1 MRSSTSSSEF
11 AALTP
16 GAHPAPPAAASPE
29 PGQGAGYER
38 PVPPV
43 RFGVAGAV
51 ALAIFVAAL
60 AGWELYWRSLGA
72 RPGVVNSDG
81 FRAIHRRRIDA
92 GEGRATVL
100 VGASRT
106 LSNVQLPVWER
117 LSGERPIQLAL
128 EGTSPIGALEDLA
141 ADTAF
146 RGRLVVDATAGSF
159 FSGGAFRARA
169 LTFHDQETPAQR
181 ASQWLSMTL
190 LEPRFAFLDPSFA
203 LFRLLEKAPL
213 PQRPPTRIPEERK
226 LFEFDRTRNARMWA
240 RVEHDSAYREL
251 FRRRWTR
258 GIGAPPDTAATR
270 RRREALARSL
280 DRTERAVATLTRR
293 GVEVIF
299 VWHPVSGPLLERDRR
314 EWPRDSTWAPLLA
327 RTKARGIHFEDHPSL
342 QGYDLPEYSH
352 LSAAE
357 ADRYTAALYRIIAQT
372 QTGAPTSVR

>member
-1 MRSSTSSSEF
+1 MPSSTSSSEH

-16 GAHPAPPAAASPE
+16 LTAAPAPAAPRPELEEEPA
-29 PGQGAGYER
+29 YER
-38 PVPPV
+38 PLPAV

-51 ALAIFVAAL
+51 ALLLLVAAL
-60 AGWELYWRSLGA
+60 TGWELYWRSSGA
-72 RPGVVNSDG
+72 RPGYVNSDG

-146 RGRLVVDATAGSF
+146 RGRLLVDATAGSF
-159 FSGGAFRARA
+159 FSGGAYRGRAI
-169 LTFHDQETPAQR
+169 TFHDTETPAQR
-181 ASQWLSMTL
+181 WSQWLSMTL

-213 PQRPPTRIPEERK
+213 PERPPTRIPEERK

-240 RVEHDSAYREL
+240 RVEQDSAYREL

-258 GIGAPPDTAATR
+258 GIGAPPDTAAAR

-280 DRTERAVATLTRR
+280 DRTERAVATITAR

-314 EWPRDSTWAPLLA
+314 EWPRDSTWTPLLA

-352 LSAAE
+352 LSATE
-357 ADRYTAALYRIIAQT
+357 ADRYTAALYRIVAAG
-372 QTGAPTSVR
+372 GAR